1 MHKMKQSRFMNCNKK
16 STNSLTELSTRIT
29 FVLQNRS
36 KVNVTYLIY
45 VCYECNSYKPFSHM
59 FECVF
64 LYLDFKCSHGYTHSL
79 ALFLSICLFV
89 AGFCW
94 HFQRVCELESFLCH
108 DIQPYKSIYIPS
120 YLKHLERRLNV
131 KKEK

>member
-1 MHKMKQSRFMNCNKK
+1 
-16 STNSLTELSTRIT
+16 
-29 FVLQNRS
+29 
-36 KVNVTYLIY
+36 
-45 VCYECNSYKPFSHM
+45 M

-64 LYLDFKCSHGYTHSL
+64 LYLDFKCSHGYTHFLSL
-79 ALFLSICLFV
+79 AVALALSIYLFV

-94 HFQRVCELESFLCH
+94 HFERVCELESFLCH

-120 YLKHLERRLNV
+120 YLKHLGRRLNL